1 MMMTMMMTMMVVP
14 RVAVGS
20 LALVAEGRGWSVCK
34 SQIIMMIIIMMI
46 VQIKYHNDHGECK
59 TRPGPTASVTFHRGK
74 IWSDYDYFDGRM
86 ILVMIFNKMI
96 PSL

>member
-1 MMMTMMMTMMVVP
+1 MMDDMMMTMMVVP

-46 VQIKYHNDHGECK
+46 VQIKYHNDHGE
-59 TRPGPTASVTFHRGK
+59 
-74 IWSDYDYFDGRM
+74 YDHYIRQN
-86 ILVMIFNKMI
+86 LVQL
-96 PSL
+96 PA

>member
-1 MMMTMMMTMMVVP
+1 MTMMVVP

-46 VQIKYHNDHGECK
+46 VQIKYHNDHGEYDHYI
-59 TRPGPTASVTFHRGK
+59 RPGPTASVTFHRGK

-86 ILVMIFNKMI
+86 ILVMMFLQDDTE
-96 PSL
+96 PLV

>member
-1 MMMTMMMTMMVVP
+1 MMMTMMVVP

-34 SQIIMMIIIMMI
+34 SKIMMMIIIMMI
-46 VQIKYHNDHGECK
+46 MQIKYHNDHDECK

-86 ILVMIFNKMI
+86 ILVMMF
-96 PSL
+96 